1 MVTQRRGE
9 ENSHV
14 VPNVDKLADPGE
26 SIIAKWKMAK
36 EADGR
41 RNCSFAHD
49 LRLPFLES
57 GSPVDAG
64 CQL

>member
-1 MVTQRRGE
+1 M
-9 ENSHV
+9 